1 MARTDRMSSAHATTS
16 SYTVLADSRTV
27 ASGPHTVLADDARP
41 RVPAGVAHTE
51 RRRAARAGSARVT
64 RTKRRLV
71 ATAGSTLLATA
82 LASTLAIVLAACGSA
97 SSGQTPAHA
106 SDSSA
111 TLSAHLS
118 TPPSPSS
125 LPAAVARARS
135 HSRTPL
141 AGDVAA
147 AQTIYHGE
155 TQGPKLLEQLG
166 RLARDPVLLSALARG
181 DTTAAQAEADAQL
194 YSTLNHTA
202 HVTRIAVLRG
212 SRVLVNATINAN
224 GVFVCAPGVRVLRL
238 HGRALGT
245 LLVSIQ
251 DVVGFVKLIHRLV
264 HVQALVRGVDGLVRT
279 SLPAAAQVALPAS
292 GRVTIA
298 SRAYLV
304 RSFSEVGWGGEP
316 LGVWVLVGV

>member
-1 MARTDRMSSAHATTS
+1 MSSAHATTPS
-16 SYTVLADSRTV
+16 HTVLADSRSV
-27 ASGPHTVLADDARP
+27 
-41 RVPAGVAHTE
+41 
-51 RRRAARAGSARVT
+51 AARAGST
-64 RTKRRLV
+64 LV
-71 ATAGSTLLATA
+71 ATA
-82 LASTLAIVLAACGSA
+82 LAIVLAACGSA
-97 SSGQTPAHA
+97 SSGQAPARA

-118 TPPSPSS
+118 AQPSPPSS

-141 AGDVAA
+141 EGDVAA

-181 DTTAAQAEADAQL
+181 DATAAQSEADAQL

-224 GVFVCAPGVRVLRL
+224 GVFVCAPGFRVLRL
-238 HGRALGT
+238 HGRPLGT

-264 HVQALVRGVDGLVRT
+264 HVQALVRGAGGLVRT

-298 SRAYLV
+298 SRSYLV
-304 RSFSEVGWGGEP
+304 RSFGEVGWGGEP
-316 LGVWVLVGV
+316 LRVWVLVGV